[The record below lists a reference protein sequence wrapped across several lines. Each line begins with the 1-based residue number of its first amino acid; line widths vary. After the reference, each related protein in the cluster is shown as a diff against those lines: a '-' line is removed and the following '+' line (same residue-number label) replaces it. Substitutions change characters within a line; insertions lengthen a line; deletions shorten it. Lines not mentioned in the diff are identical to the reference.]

1 MLDTDDRA
9 TAMIEKEMDD
19 EWLNIIEN
27 RATTK
32 GRENEDLYWLKME
45 GNYERTISKRWLQVC
60 LTLQILMIIT
70 VSVSFVK
77 APLIKFNNNIGYL
90 TSLLFIVTDPNDT
103 SDRHVYFY
111 LEFMPWLKNN

>member
-45 GNYERTISKRWLQVC
+45 GNYERTISKRWL
-60 LTLQILMIIT
+60 
-70 VSVSFVK
+70 
-77 APLIKFNNNIGYL
+77 
-90 TSLLFIVTDPNDT
+90 
-103 SDRHVYFY
+103 
-111 LEFMPWLKNN
+111 